1 MAFIS
6 LSSLLGAC
14 EGTLSCSTCH
24 LVVDPNWFDKIP
36 DPLTEEEQD
45 MLDMAY
51 GLTDTSR
58 LGCQI
63 MVTKELDGIKF
74 TVPSGSTDARN
85 IL

>member
-1 MAFIS
+1 MDQ
-6 LSSLLGAC
+6 
-14 EGTLSCSTCH
+14 E
-24 LVVDPNWFDKIP
+24 WFDKVP

-63 MVTKELDGIKF
+63 DVTEDLEGIRL
-74 TVPSGSTDARN
+74 TVPSGTRDVRN
-85 IL
+85 L